1 MCCSPCACVG
11 GKVDVCVCSSSVSDE
26 FSKCN
31 LACRRIWLDNQS
43 KSPPRGPVEEIFLTS
58 WECSSSVLVIVMFNS
73 EFLSSLFCLCI
84 IRSLYLQSS
93 HIKPCVKSC
102 VALGS
107 GISMHIDQE
116 ITSKCIRTIF
126 NLPRHSNDLLFAP
139 DRIHWNCSYY
149 GNAAVSLVDGQ
160 FVSKWSNHAPA
171 LHPGGVGG
179 EPGRVIVVPERSH
192 QSKCFHETQL
202 LNTSTHTHTQIH
214 AC

>member
-1 MCCSPCACVG
+1 MGAEGPCVLLCARLCWRKG
-11 GKVDVCVCSSSVSDE
+11 SSVSDE

-102 VALGS
+102 VALGL

-149 GNAAVSLVDGQ
+149 RNAAVSLVDGQ
-160 FVSKWSNHAPA
+160 FVRSGRIMCR
-171 LHPGGVGG
+171 LCTLGGREENLAEWLWFLKEAV
-179 EPGRVIVVPERSH
+179 S
-192 QSKCFHETQL
+192 QSAFMKH
-202 LNTSTHTHTQIH
+202 SS
-214 AC
+214 